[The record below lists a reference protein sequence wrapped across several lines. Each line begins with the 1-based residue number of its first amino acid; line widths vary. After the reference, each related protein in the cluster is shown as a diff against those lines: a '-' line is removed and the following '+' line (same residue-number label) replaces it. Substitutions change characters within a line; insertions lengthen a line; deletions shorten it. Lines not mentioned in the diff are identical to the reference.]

1 MPERPFESM
10 LRNPTVVLPSPAAS
24 LVLAGVALPAFLIA
38 GAAGLVVVSAL
49 LVALAQQTL
58 P

>member
-1 MPERPFESM
+1 M
-10 LRNPTVVLPSPAAS
+10 LNRIAALPSPAAS
-24 LVLAGVALPAFLIA
+24 LVLAGVALPAFFIA